1 MHPLPLGGVSVPRVF
16 VSHLIGL
23 GVFDPLGDRVGQ
35 VRDVV
40 VQHSTQRHLTRVI
53 GMVLEVPGRR
63 RVFVPMTRI
72 TSIDA
77 GQVITTGLLN
87 MRRFERRP
95 REALVHSELFDRRVT
110 VRSDGD
116 EPFEATVEDIGIN
129 QQRNRDWHVTKV
141 FVRKTSERPRRLGLR
156 RRGETLVVDA
166 IDVQG
171 LHVTQGDQGA
181 EQLLES
187 FEELKP
193 ADVADALQ
201 ELTAKRRREVA
212 DALPDEKLA
221 DILEELPEEER
232 VEIVEALATDRAA
245 DVLEAMQPDDA
256 ADLLGELDG
265 ATAAVLLGA
274 MEPEEAEPLR
284 TLLTYGE
291 DSAGGMMTTEPVILG
306 ADTSIAEGLA
316 MVRRAELHP
325 ALAATVFVCRPP
337 LEVPTGKLLGVV
349 HLQRMLREPPHES
362 IGAIVDSDIEPLDVD
377 STLGEVTRSMA
388 NYNMISLPVVD
399 EDRRLLG
406 AVTVDD
412 VLDHILPDDW
422 REERDE
428 EAPDLSE
435 APEALTDALP
445 VQRDAPLPPGSEE
458 VRDAR

>member
-1 MHPLPLGGVSVPRVF
+1 MF

-23 GVFDPLGDRVGQ
+23 GVFDPIGDRVGQ

-40 VQHSTQRHLTRVI
+40 VQHSSARQVTRVI

-87 MRRFERRP
+87 MRRFERHP
-95 REALVHSELFDRRVT
+95 REVLVQSELFDRQVHVT
-110 VRSDGD
+110 LD
-116 EPFEATVEDIGIN
+116 EDDVFDATIEDIGIT

-141 FVRKTSERPRRLGLR
+141 FVRKSDPTQRRRLSLR
-156 RRGETLVVDA
+156 RRGETLVVDVETVA
-166 IDVQG
+166 GMHTEDAS
-171 LHVTQGDQGA
+171 QGA
-181 EQLLES
+181 DRLIES

-201 ELTAKRRREVA
+201 ELTPKRRREVA

-221 DILEELPEEER
+221 DVLEELPEEDR
-232 VEIVEALATDRAA
+232 VAIVAALTTDRAA

-256 ADLLGELDG
+256 ADLLGELPD
-265 ATAAVLLGA
+265 ATAAELLGA

-291 DSAGGMMTTEPVILG
+291 DTAGGMMTTEPVILG
-306 ADTSIAEGLA
+306 ADASIAEALA
-316 MVRRAELHP
+316 TVRRAELHP
-325 ALAATVFVCRPP
+325 ALAAMVFVCRSP

-362 IGAIVDSDIEPLDVD
+362 IGAIIDSDIEPLDVD
-377 STLGEVTRSMA
+377 ASLGEVTRSMA

-422 REERDE
+422 REDRDE
-428 EAPDLSE
+428 EAPDVTAALSVQDEE
-435 APEALTDALP
+435 AAHGA
-445 VQRDAPLPPGSEE
+445 
-458 VRDAR
+458 

>member
-1 MHPLPLGGVSVPRVF
+1 MSR
-16 VSHLIGL
+16 LIGL
-23 GVFDPLGDRVGQ
+23 GVFDPIGDRVGQ

-40 VQHSTQRHLTRVI
+40 VQYSSARQVTRVI
-53 GMVLEVPGRR
+53 GLVLEVPGRR
-63 RVFVPMTRI
+63 RVFLPMTRI

-95 REALVHSELFDRRVT
+95 REVLVQSELFDRLVH
-110 VRSDGD
+110 VRLD
-116 EPFEATVEDIGIN
+116 EDDAFDATVEDIGIT
-129 QQRNRDWHVTKV
+129 QQRNRDWHVAKV
-141 FVRKTSERPRRLGLR
+141 FVRKADPTQRRRLSLR
-156 RRGETLVVDA
+156 RRGETLVVDVDA
-166 IDVQG
+166 VSG
-171 LHVTQGDQGA
+171 LHTEDARQGA
-181 EQLLES
+181 DRLIES

-201 ELTAKRRREVA
+201 ELTPKRRREVA

-221 DILEELPEEER
+221 DVLEELPEEDR
-232 VEIVEALATDRAA
+232 VAIVADLSTDRAA

-256 ADLLGELDG
+256 ADLLGELPDE
-265 ATAAVLLGA
+265 TAAELLGA

-291 DSAGGMMTTEPVILG
+291 DTAGGMMTTEPVILG
-306 ADTSIAEGLA
+306 ADASIAEALA
-316 MVRRAELHP
+316 TVRRAELHP
-325 ALAATVFVCRPP
+325 ALAAMVFVCRSP

-362 IGAIVDSDIEPLDVD
+362 IGAVIDSDIEPLDVD
-377 STLGEVTRSMA
+377 ASLGEVTRSMA

-399 EDRRLLG
+399 SERRLLG

-422 REERDE
+422 REDRDEVAPDVTAALSVQDE
-428 EAPDLSE
+428 EATRG
-435 APEALTDALP
+435 A
-445 VQRDAPLPPGSEE
+445 
-458 VRDAR
+458 

>member
-1 MHPLPLGGVSVPRVF
+1 MSR
-16 VSHLIGL
+16 LIGL

-40 VQHSTQRHLTRVI
+40 VQYSSARQVTRVI
-53 GMVLEVPGRR
+53 GLVLEVPGRR
-63 RVFVPMTRI
+63 RVFLPMTRI

-95 REALVHSELFDRRVT
+95 REVLVQSELFDRQVRV
-110 VRSDGD
+110 RLD
-116 EPFEATVEDIGIN
+116 EDDAFDATVEDIGIT
-129 QQRNRDWHVTKV
+129 QQRNRDWHVAKV
-141 FVRKTSERPRRLGLR
+141 FVRKADPTQRRRLSLR
-156 RRGETLVVDA
+156 RRGETLVVDVDA
-166 IDVQG
+166 VSG
-171 LHVTQGDQGA
+171 LHTEDARQGA
-181 EQLLES
+181 DRLIES

-201 ELTAKRRREVA
+201 ELTPKRRREVA

-221 DILEELPEEER
+221 DVLEELPEEDR
-232 VEIVEALATDRAA
+232 VAIVADLSTDRAA

-256 ADLLGELDG
+256 ADLLGELPDE
-265 ATAAVLLGA
+265 TAAELLGA
-274 MEPEEAEPLR
+274 MQPEEAEPLR

-291 DSAGGMMTTEPVILG
+291 DTAGGMMTTEPVILG
-306 ADTSIAEGLA
+306 ADASIAEALA
-316 MVRRAELHP
+316 TVRRAELHP
-325 ALAATVFVCRPP
+325 ALAAMVFVCRSP

-362 IGAIVDSDIEPLDVD
+362 IGAVIDSDIEPLDVD
-377 STLGEVTRSMA
+377 ASLGEVTRSMA

-399 EDRRLLG
+399 SERRLLG

-422 REERDE
+422 REDRDEVAPDVTAALSVQDE
-428 EAPDLSE
+428 EA
-435 APEALTDALP
+435 
-445 VQRDAPLPPGSEE
+445 
-458 VRDAR
+458 ARGA

>member
-1 MHPLPLGGVSVPRVF
+1 MPTTLCTVSAPRVF

-40 VQHSTQRHLTRVI
+40 VQYSTQRQVTRVI
-53 GMVLEVPGRR
+53 GLVLEVAGRR

-87 MRRFERRP
+87 IRRFERRP
-95 REALVHSELFDRRVT
+95 REVLVQSELFDRPVS
-110 VRSDGD
+110 VRAEDG
-116 EPFEATVEDIGIN
+116 ESFEATVEDIGIN

-141 FVRKTSERPRRLGLR
+141 FVRKASGQQRRRLSLR
-156 RRGETLVVDA
+156 RRGETLVVDVDA
-166 IDVQG
+166 VSG
-171 LHVTQGDQGA
+171 LHAETVAQGA
-181 EQLLES
+181 DRLIET
-187 FEELKP
+187 FDELKP

-201 ELTAKRRREVA
+201 ELTPKRRREVA

-221 DILEELPEEER
+221 DVLEELPEEDR
-232 VEIVEALATDRAA
+232 VAIVADLTTDRAA

-256 ADLLGELDG
+256 ADLLGELPD
-265 ATAAVLLGA
+265 ATAAELLGA
-274 MEPEEAEPLR
+274 MEPEDAEDLR

-291 DSAGGMMTTEPVILG
+291 DTAGGMMTTEPVILA
-306 ADTSIAEGLA
+306 ADTSIAEALA
-316 MVRRAELHP
+316 TVRRQELHP
-325 ALAATVFVCRPP
+325 ALAAMVFVCRSP

-349 HLQRMLREPPHES
+349 HLQRMLREPPHEA
-362 IGAIVDSDIEPLDVD
+362 IGAIIDSDIEPLGTDA
-377 STLGEVTRSMA
+377 SLGEVTRTMA

-422 REERDE
+422 REDRDE
-428 EAPDLSE
+428 EAPDVS
-435 APEALTDALP
+435 AALEEHETFE
-445 VQRDAPLPPGSEE
+445 GSTPQE
-458 VRDAR
+458 VRDGR

>member
-1 MHPLPLGGVSVPRVF
+1 MSAARVF
-16 VSHLIGL
+16 VSRLIGL
-23 GVFDPLGDRVGQ
+23 GVFDPIGDRVGQ

-40 VQHSTQRHLTRVI
+40 VQHSSARQVTRVI
-53 GMVLEVPGRR
+53 GLVLEVPGRR
-63 RVFVPMTRI
+63 RVFLPMTRI

-95 REALVHSELFDRRVT
+95 REVLVQSELFDRQVH
-110 VRSDGD
+110 VRLD
-116 EPFEATVEDIGIN
+116 EDDAFDATVEDIGIT
-129 QQRNRDWHVTKV
+129 QQRNRDWHVAKV
-141 FVRKTSERPRRLGLR
+141 FVRKADPTQRRRLNLR
-156 RRGETLVVDA
+156 RRGETLVVDVDA
-166 IDVQG
+166 VSG
-171 LHVTQGDQGA
+171 LHTEDARQGA
-181 EQLLES
+181 DRLIES

-201 ELTAKRRREVA
+201 ELTPKRRREVA

-221 DILEELPEEER
+221 DVLEELPEEDR
-232 VEIVEALATDRAA
+232 VAIVADLSTDRAA

-256 ADLLGELDG
+256 ADLLGELPDE
-265 ATAAVLLGA
+265 TAAELLGA

-291 DSAGGMMTTEPVILG
+291 DTAGGMMTTEPVILG
-306 ADTSIAEGLA
+306 ADASIAEALA
-316 MVRRAELHP
+316 TVRRAELHP
-325 ALAATVFVCRPP
+325 ALAAMVFVCRSP

-362 IGAIVDSDIEPLDVD
+362 IGAVVDSDIEPLDVD
-377 STLGEVTRSMA
+377 ASLGEVTRSMA

-399 EDRRLLG
+399 SERRLLG

-422 REERDE
+422 REDRDEAAPDVTAALSVQDE
-428 EAPDLSE
+428 EA
-435 APEALTDALP
+435 AHGA
-445 VQRDAPLPPGSEE
+445 
-458 VRDAR
+458 